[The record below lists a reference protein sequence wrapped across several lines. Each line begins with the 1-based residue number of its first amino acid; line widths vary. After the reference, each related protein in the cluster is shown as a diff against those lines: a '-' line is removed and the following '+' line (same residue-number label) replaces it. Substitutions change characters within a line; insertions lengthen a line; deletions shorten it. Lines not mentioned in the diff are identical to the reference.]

1 MLSEKSGTGPQD
13 FVPALTKAFVE
24 QQAAADIEVVAGATH
39 SWHGFKIYASQLVNA
54 AQKGDTTPIVVD
66 NIVFQKQ

>member
-1 MLSEKSGTGPQD
+1 MFSEKSGTGPQD

-24 QQAAADIEVVAGATH
+24 QQGAANIEVAPVTTH

-54 AQKGDTTPIVVD
+54 AQKGNTTPI
-66 NIVFQKQ
+66 IVEANSFFT